1 MEKRREK
8 GKEGR
13 EEEVRGDKSHQRKA
27 GGSKE
32 EGFSTSGFSSWA
44 GILVSTEDALLETE

>member
-13 EEEVRGDKSHQRKA
+13 EEEVRGDKRHKRKD
-27 GGSKE
+27 GGRKE
-32 EGFSTSGFSSWA
+32 EGFSTGGFSSWA
-44 GILVSTEDALLETE
+44 GILASTEDALLETE